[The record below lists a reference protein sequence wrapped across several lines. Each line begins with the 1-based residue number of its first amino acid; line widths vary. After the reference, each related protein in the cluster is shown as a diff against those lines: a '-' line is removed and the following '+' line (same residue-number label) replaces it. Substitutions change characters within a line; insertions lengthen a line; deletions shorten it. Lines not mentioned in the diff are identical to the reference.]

1 MVSCNQ
7 KDLASAYDTLSN
19 WLQIDTMATIC
30 LPHNTTQTTQ
40 IEQGDYLLLCTD
52 GIYDLIA
59 LTQWGFIDSDT
70 HLTDWLNA
78 LKIKIYHSEGQ
89 AYDNG
94 TAIVIRFK

>member
-7 KDLASAYDTLSN
+7 KDLASTYNTLSD

-59 LTQWGFIDSDT
+59 LTQWGFIDNNTD
-70 HLTDWLNA
+70 LTDWLNA
-78 LKIKIYHSEGQ
+78 LKKIYHSERQ
-89 AYDNG
+89 AYDSG
-94 TAIVIRFK
+94 TAVVIRFK

>member
-7 KDLASAYDTLSN
+7 RPSKCLDTLSN

-30 LPHNTTQTTQ
+30 LPHNTTQTTK

-78 LKIKIYHSEGQ
+78 LKIKIYHSERQ

-94 TAIVIRFK
+94 TAVVIRFK